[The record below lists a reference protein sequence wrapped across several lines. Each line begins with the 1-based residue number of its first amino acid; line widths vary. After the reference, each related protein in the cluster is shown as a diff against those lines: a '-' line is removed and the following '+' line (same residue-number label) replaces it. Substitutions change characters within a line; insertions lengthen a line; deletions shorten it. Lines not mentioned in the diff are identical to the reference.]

1 MSIKDWFGGDK
12 KKAELREKI
21 KEAVSDGRLSSR
33 DMQEIEKLRQDLDV
47 DGPGDDKTK
56 VRREIYNEAVGA
68 VREGGKLGSA
78 EAAELAKI
86 QKFLE
91 LRDDQVEKTKWNL
104 ERFRTLSE
112 IRQGKLPTVASNN
125 VALRG
130 IQLEP
135 GEVPHYCIAAEIL
148 DQSVTRGNDGVRI
161 EWAGKHSSGSTGGE
175 GLPLEGAKSF
185 GEGSLIVTNR
195 RLIFKGGKSSAVKY
209 AKEAQVFVYGDG
221 IRVERTIGNTII
233 RYRSPSEDGAEIV
246 AELVSRF
253 MRV

>member
-21 KEAVSDGRLSSR
+21 KDAVSDGRLSSR
-33 DMQEIEKLRQDLDV
+33 DMQEIEKLRKDLDV
-47 DGPGDDKTK
+47 EGPGDDKTTL
-56 VRREIYNEAVGA
+56 RREIYNEAVGA
-68 VREGGKLGSA
+68 VREGGKLGSP

-112 IRQGKLPTVASNN
+112 IRMGKLPTVASNN
-125 VALRG
+125 IALSG
-130 IQLEP
+130 IRLEP
-135 GEVPHYCIAAEIL
+135 GETPHYCIAAEML
-148 DQSVTRGNDGVRI
+148 DQGVTRGSDGVRI
-161 EWAGKHSSGSTGGE
+161 EWGGKHASGSTAGE
-175 GLPLEGAKSF
+175 GLPLEGAKSL

-209 AKEAQVFVYGDG
+209 AKEAPVYAYANGL
-221 IRVERTIGNTII
+221 RLERTIGNALIK
-233 RYRSPSEDGAEIV
+233 YRSPTEDGAEIV

-253 MRV
+253 MR

>member
-21 KEAVSDGRLSSR
+21 KDAVSDGRLSSS
-33 DMQEIEKLRQDLDV
+33 DMQEIENLRKELDV
-47 DGPGDDKTK
+47 EGPGDDKTK
-56 VRREIYNEAVGA
+56 LRREIYNEAVGA
-68 VREGGKLGSA
+68 VRDGGKLGST
-78 EAAELAKI
+78 ETAELAKI

-112 IRQGKLPTVASNN
+112 IRMGKLPTVASNN

-130 IQLEP
+130 IQWEP
-135 GEVPHYCIAAEIL
+135 GEVPHYCIAAELL
-148 DQSVTRGNDGVRI
+148 DLSVTRGNEGVRI
-161 EWAGKHSSGSTGGE
+161 EWGGKHSSGSTGGE

-185 GEGSLIVTNR
+185 GEGSLIVSSK
-195 RLIFKGGKSSAVKY
+195 RLIFKGGKSAAVKY
-209 AKEAQVFVYGDG
+209 SKDAQIYVYSDG
-221 IRVERTIGNTII
+221 IRLERTIGNAII
-233 RYRSPSEDGAEIV
+233 KYRSPSEDGAEIV

-253 MRV
+253 MR